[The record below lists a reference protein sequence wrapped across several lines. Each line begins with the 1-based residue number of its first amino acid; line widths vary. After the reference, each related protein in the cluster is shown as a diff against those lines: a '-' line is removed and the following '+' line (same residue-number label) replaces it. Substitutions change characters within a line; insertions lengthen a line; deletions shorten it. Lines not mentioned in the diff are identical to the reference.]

1 MSNTPRP
8 DYFRCHR
15 IKVLLLNKHS
25 FEVPLVAPDSR
36 LSRYSKRSNSIVSM
50 AVKIFFAIFSVVLP
64 VNVVSVLTFGFTSL
78 LSPPIQR

>member
-25 FEVPLVAPDSR
+25 FEVPLVAPDS
-36 LSRYSKRSNSIVSM
+36 LSYAFSSM
-50 AVKIFFAIFSVVLP
+50 L
-64 VNVVSVLTFGFTSL
+64 SVLLTRSK
-78 LSPPIQR
+78 PPVTLQ